1 MHEEYIVEPQEAAD
15 KIRESAEEQEEEK
28 ERQGANRFRQEA
40 AIIIGVLAM
49 MLAITSVGGANTG
62 KEMVNSNIQASDT
75 YAFYQAK
82 NIRQTNTQLASDQL
96 EALMVTQPNLSPEA
110 KATIQKRLDAYKAT
124 IERYES
130 DPKTGEGKKE
140 LLAKA
145 QHFDE
150 LRNHAQEQ
158 DPNFDFAEALFQ
170 ISIVLGSVSIVATA
184 RWLLG
189 ISLVL
194 GGIATVLMLNG
205 FLLFMH
211 LPIG

>member
-1 MHEEYIVEPQEAAD
+1 MEPQEAAD

>member
-1 MHEEYIVEPQEAAD
+1 VEPQEAAD

>member
-1 MHEEYIVEPQEAAD
+1 MEPQEAAD

-82 NIRQTNTQLASDQL
+82 NIRETNTQLASDQL
-96 EALMVTQPNLSPEA
+96 EALMATQPNLSPEA

-205 FLLFMH
+205 FFLFMH

>member
-1 MHEEYIVEPQEAAD
+1 MEPQEAAD

-96 EALMVTQPNLSPEA
+96 EALVVTQPNLSPEA